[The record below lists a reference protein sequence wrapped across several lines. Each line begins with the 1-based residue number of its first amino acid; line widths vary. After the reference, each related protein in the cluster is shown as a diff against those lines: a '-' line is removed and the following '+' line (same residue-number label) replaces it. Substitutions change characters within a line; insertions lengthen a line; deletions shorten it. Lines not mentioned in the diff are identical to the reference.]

1 MKKIIMM
8 AALVLIIT
16 SCARKVKLT
25 GELKAKLD
33 EQQVNYR
40 NIQFY
45 NNGTFTLRQKN
56 SFEAMVASNGKLRM
70 KKRKESEKM
79 KFKTG
84 TKAACDTIIGETFY
98 MRFEKG
104 AGKLLP
110 FRMSQTGLYELL
122 PDRSDTSGNYV
133 LYNGREYKIVSFRE
147 ITLHAKSKKVHEAH
161 KQIRKVKGITV
172 KG

>member
-8 AALVLIIT
+8 AALVLILT

-45 NNGTFTLRQKN
+45 NHGTFTLRLKN
-56 SFEAMVASNGKLRM
+56 SYEAMVASNGKLRM
-70 KKRKESEKM
+70 KKRNESEKM

-84 TKAACDTIIGETFY
+84 TKAACDTIIGETLY
-98 MRFEKG
+98 IRFEKG

-110 FRMSQTGLYELL
+110 FRMSPEGLYELL
-122 PDRSDTSGNYV
+122 PDRSDSSGNYV
-133 LYNGREYKIVSFRE
+133 LYNGREYKIVNYRE
-147 ITLHAKSKKVHEAH
+147 ITLHAKRKKVHEAH

>member
-1 MKKIIMM
+1 MKRLMTM
-8 AALVLIIT
+8 AVLVVLLT
-16 SCARKVKLT
+16 SCARKVKMT

-33 EQQVNYR
+33 EQRVNYH

-45 NNGTFTLRQKN
+45 NRGTFTLRQKN

-70 KKRKESEKM
+70 KKRKESETM

-84 TKAACDTIIGETFY
+84 IKAACDTIIGETLY

-104 AGKLLP
+104 EGKVLP
-110 FRMSQTGLYELL
+110 FRINQWNLFELV

-133 LYNGREYKIVSFRE
+133 LYNGREYKIVNFRE
-147 ITLHAKSKKVHEAH
+147 ITLHAKRKKVHEAH

>member
-8 AALVLIIT
+8 TVLVLILT

-33 EQQVNYR
+33 EQRVNYH
-40 NIQFY
+40 NVQFY
-45 NNGTFTLRQKN
+45 SKGTFTLRQKN
-56 SFEAMVASNGKLRM
+56 SYEAMVASNGKLRM
-70 KKRKESEKM
+70 KKRKESERM

-84 TKAACDTIIGETFY
+84 TKAACDTIVGETLY

-104 AGKLLP
+104 DGKLLP
-110 FRMSQTGLYELL
+110 FRINEQNLFELV

-133 LYNGREYKIVSFRE
+133 LYCGKEYRILNFNN
-147 ITLHAKSKKVHEAH
+147 ITLQAKRKKVNEAH
-161 KQIRKVKGITV
+161 KQIRKVKGVTV